1 MTEPSRMQRWTAYV
15 LSALPV
21 LLMTF
26 SSLMKLSRQP
36 MVVEGFAKGG
46 LSADLVVAIGCLEL
60 LCVLVYLVPATA
72 VLGAILSTGYLGG
85 AVLIHLRA
93 HEATAVVPFLLGV
106 FAWGGLYL
114 RDPRI
119 AELLPMRKR

>member
-1 MTEPSRMQRWTAYV
+1 MTEPSKVQRWVSYI
-15 LSALPV
+15 LSALPI

-26 SSLMKLSRQP
+26 SSLMKLTRQP
-36 MVVEGFAKGG
+36 MVMEGFAKGG
-46 LSADLVVAIGCLEL
+46 LSADLVVVIGCLEL

-72 VLGAILSTGYLGG
+72 VLGAVLTTGYLGG
-85 AVLIHLRA
+85 AVFVHLRA
-93 HEATAVVPFLLGV
+93 HEATAIVPFLLGV

-114 RDPRI
+114 RDARI